1 VNPKFSDLD
10 RFLVIFPSIVFEA
23 LPFIVIG
30 AVISGALEE
39 FLPQQLITRI
49 LPKRRW
55 LAIAGSSMLGL
66 VFPMCDCGVVPVMRR
81 LLSKGLPLSCA
92 CAYMFGAPLL
102 NPVVLV
108 ATWAAFSGDRS
119 KLDGLT
125 SFQMVTLRAAMGF
138 VTALILGLI
147 IERQVRI
154 HGQDAL
160 VLPLRR
166 KRKLHDHAK
175 HTHEHGEKDHDHSHC
190 DHDHKHDHDHE
201 HCDHDHE
208 HEHDNQNG
216 KNDEN
221 GKNDDAET
229 APAAIGVHE
238 IDEEP
243 EKQKKTL
250 FQRLSSISE
259 TALHDFTDI
268 STYLII
274 GSGLAALVQ
283 TYDLMKYLPLNA
295 HPVVEISAMMLLAI
309 LICLCSE
316 ADAFVAANLIDIGV
330 GGKLAFL
337 VLSPMF
343 DLKLYMMYTRVFKKR
358 LIWTIIVS
366 LIVTIFTLS
375 LFVHYLDKS
384 ARNGQPAQQ
393 PAARTAK
400 L

>member
-1 VNPKFSDLD
+1 VNTKISDFD

-30 AVISGALEE
+30 ALISGALEE
-39 FLPQQLITRI
+39 FLPQRLITRI
-49 LPKRRW
+49 LPRRRS
-55 LAIAGSSMLGL
+55 LAIAGSSLLGL
-66 VFPMCDCGVVPVMRR
+66 IFPMCDCGIVPVMRR

-92 CAYMFGAPLL
+92 CAYMLAAPLL

-119 KLDGLT
+119 KLDHLT

-138 VTALILGLI
+138 ITAMILGLI
-147 IERQVRI
+147 IERQVRL

-166 KRKLHDHAK
+166 KGKPHHEAK
-175 HTHEHGEKDHDHSHC
+175 HTHDHGKEAHDHA
-190 DHDHKHDHDHE
+190 

-208 HEHDNQNG
+208 HDPDHKNCAHDHANG
-216 KNDEN
+216 NNDVSES
-221 GKNDDAET
+221 
-229 APAAIGVHE
+229 APAATEVHAIE
-238 IDEEP
+238 DEP
-243 EKQKKTL
+243 EREKKTL
-250 FQRLSSISE
+250 VQRLSSISE

-268 STYLII
+268 SCYLII

-295 HPVVEISAMMLLAI
+295 NPVVEIAAMMLLAI

-316 ADAFVAANLIDIGV
+316 ADAFVAANLIDIQL

-343 DLKLYMMYTRVFKKR
+343 DLKLYMMYTRVFTKR
-358 LIWTIIVS
+358 LIWTIVSS
-366 LIVTIFTLS
+366 LIVTIFILS
-375 LFVHYLDKS
+375 LLAHYLDKAARKDEPRQQQS
-384 ARNGQPAQQ
+384 AA
-393 PAARTAK
+393 PAAK

>member
-1 VNPKFSDLD
+1 MNTKISDFD

-39 FLPQQLITRI
+39 FLPQRLITRI
-49 LPKRRW
+49 LPRRRW

-92 CAYMFGAPLL
+92 CAYMLGAPLL

-108 ATWAAFSGDRS
+108 ATWAAFSGDRT
-119 KLDGLT
+119 KLDHLT
-125 SFQMVTLRAAMGF
+125 SFQMVTLRAAIGF
-138 VTALILGLI
+138 ITAMILGLI
-147 IERQVRI
+147 IERQVRL

-166 KRKLHDHAK
+166 KGGLHAEATHTHEPKGAVHDHA
-175 HTHEHGEKDHDHSHC
+175 HC
-190 DHDHKHDHDHE
+190 EHDHKHDHE
-201 HCDHDHE
+201 HCDHDH
-208 HEHDNQNG
+208 HDHHH
-216 KNDEN
+216 EN
-221 GKNDDAET
+221 GKNDDAT
-229 APAAIGVHE
+229 SVATE
-238 IDEEP
+238 IHDVEAEP
-243 EKQKKTL
+243 ERVKKTL

-268 STYLII
+268 SCYLII

-283 TYDLMKYLPLNA
+283 TYDLMKLVPIGTTPA
-295 HPVVEISAMMLLAI
+295 VEILVMMVLAI
-309 LICLCSE
+309 VICLCSE
-316 ADAFVAANLIDIGV
+316 ADAFVAANLIDIQL

-358 LIWTIIVS
+358 LIWTIVAS

-375 LFVHYLDKS
+375 LLTQYLDQA
-384 ARNGQPAQQ
+384 ARKDEPKQPAT
-393 PAARTAK
+393 ARVAHR
-400 L
+400 